1 MKNVSGALIFLNSF
15 ILDFSCTLF
24 ISTVQCGRLFYYI
37 SIIPQR
43 LYMNKSCFLLLVLI
57 SCTSNFANQKT
68 IYKKIQPINL
78 ASLPWEDEEWPNEP
92 FRDYLQRCLDYQMKP
107 QEFKKRR
114 IVFRLF
120 DLLGQQQR
128 SNSALYDITTLQD
141 LQLIAGKKE
150 NETYIAELVDRTKT
164 EFGKV
169 FLYGMLSSPTADIN
183 ILRERQEVI
192 KHLINNDELLTQLV
206 DVYTQLAQSENMML
220 SLWGQ
225 DGFLNSTKR
234 HYYSIP
240 YFKKLTE
247 SLNRSSV
254 ALELKSLWNHQQ
266 RAVFLASGIFA
277 AALLPVY
284 GLSVACDQELPMPMQ
299 RAANKLQGSGG
310 KLLALF
316 SSISDHKL
324 FVGATAVAAGITCAF
339 ACKEDYEWARDNVIL
354 DLCLQQKMILIA
366 RFLNGL
372 VELDRILSAHPEFI
386 AKSPVAAE
394 IHRFMQEGSTKESIQ
409 LLFEFCES
417 NTLQGDPSFFSFH
430 GKVLAAFRLLYDL
443 KDFIEPLLLSVGELD
458 AFLSCAQLY
467 NEFKDKRVSFSF
479 PTYSTDKNPSIRL
492 VEFWNPFI
500 DAEKVVTNTIDLDG
514 SIGKNMIITGPNA
527 GGKST
532 LIKAVPIN
540 LILAQSICL
549 VAAQEAEI
557 TPFDTIAT
565 YLNIVDD
572 IAAGNSLFK
581 AQVLR
586 AQEMVNLV
594 EQTPAN
600 KLSFVALDEMFNG
613 TSANES
619 MAAAYS
625 VVNHIGKYEN
635 NICIVATHFP
645 LLTQLERE
653 NNAFANY
660 KVSVNVDDMG
670 IHYPFKLEKGISGQH
685 VALDILKQ
693 EGYDCSIINEATEI
707 LKTVSA

>member
-1 MKNVSGALIFLNSF
+1 MK
-15 ILDFSCTLF
+15 
-24 ISTVQCGRLFYYI
+24 
-37 SIIPQR
+37 
-43 LYMNKSCFLLLVLI
+43 KSPLLLLI
-57 SCTSNFANQKT
+57 LFSFSASYSINQKT

-92 FRDYLQRCLDYQMKP
+92 FRDYLERCLDYQMKP
-107 QEFKKRR
+107 QELKKRR

-120 DLLGQQQR
+120 DSLSQQQVN
-128 SNSALYDITTLQD
+128 NSALYDMTTLQD

-169 FLYGMLSSPTADIN
+169 FLYGMLSSPTANIN
-183 ILRERQEVI
+183 TLVARQEII
-192 KHLINNDELLTQLV
+192 KHLINNNEFLTQLV
-206 DVYTQLAQSENMML
+206 DVYTQLAKSENMML

-225 DGFLNSTKR
+225 DGFVNSTKR
-234 HYYSIP
+234 HYYTVP
-240 YFKKLTE
+240 YFKKFSD

-266 RAVFLASGIFA
+266 RAVFLATGIFA
-277 AALLPVY
+277 AVLLPIY
-284 GLSVACDQELPMPMQ
+284 GLSIATDQELPLSMQ
-299 RAANKLQGSGG
+299 KAANKLQGSGG

-324 FVGATAVAAGITCAF
+324 FVGSTAIAAGITCAF

-354 DLCLQQKMILIA
+354 DLCLQQKMIMVA
-366 RFLNGL
+366 SFLNGL
-372 VELDRILSAHPEFI
+372 VELNKILVAHPEFI
-386 AKSPVAAE
+386 AKSSAAAE
-394 IHRFMQEGSTKESIQ
+394 IHTFMQEGSTKESMR

-417 NTLQGDPSFFSFH
+417 ATLQGDPAFFSFH
-430 GKVLAAFRLLYDL
+430 GRVLAAFRLLYDL
-443 KDFIEPLLLSVGELD
+443 KDSLEPLLLAVGQLD

-467 NEFKDKRVSFSF
+467 NEFKDQRAGFSF
-479 PTYSTDKNPSIRL
+479 PTYSVSENPSIKL

-500 DAEKVVTNTIDLDG
+500 DAHKVITNTIDLHG
-514 SIGKNMIITGPNA
+514 PMGKNMIITGPNA

-540 LILAQSICL
+540 LILAQSIGL

-594 EQTPAN
+594 EQTAKH

-625 VVNHIGKYEN
+625 VVNHIGKYQN
-635 NICIVATHFP
+635 NMCIVATHFP
-645 LLTQLERE
+645 LLTQLENE

-660 KVSVNVDDMG
+660 KVSVNVDNVG

-707 LKTVSA
+707 LKDVSGAKA